1 MDLQSRRSVEEHV
14 AEPPHHWGIGD
25 PQTTF
30 ARFQAVLEARG
41 LLDDDGRLSA
51 NQHLLAVGDYFDFP
65 PPKGMSLVEA
75 GEQGVS
81 ILQWLAQYPAGRVP
95 ILMGNHDAARVME
108 LSGISDTRFA
118 EARRQAEVLD
128 DEAFC
133 LRFPSIPTR
142 GLARRDFSG
151 FSERQRGCVQRLL
164 TSGRMKLAQAV
175 RLQDGRTCLVTHAG
189 VTRWVLTQLGMLRAR
204 DPQRIAGALNGLLSA
219 RVAEVA
225 ADWAAGR
232 VRPLDLGPI
241 HRPGTSGVEGG
252 GLLYHR
258 MAETLD
264 DWSASGPAPRRFLP
278 GDVPEGLLQAVGHTQ
293 HKKMVEL
300 LPEHVFREAA
310 DAGQLRRAV
319 FDAGLDYG
327 GGVDAGDA
335 ATVMWFFDGG
345 LHFAPPSDIELMP
358 FSAFLPDRP

>member
-1 MDLQSRRSVEEHV
+1 VTQSV
-14 AEPPHHWGIGD
+14 HHWGVGD

-41 LLDDDGRLSA
+41 LLGADGQLSA
-51 NQHLLAVGDYFDFP
+51 NQRLLAIGDYFDFP
-65 PPKGMSLVEA
+65 PPKGMGLAEA
-75 GEQGVS
+75 GQQGVS
-81 ILQWLAQYPAGRVP
+81 ILHWLAEHSAEQAP

-108 LSGISDTRFA
+108 LSGMSDARFA
-118 EARRQAEVLD
+118 EARRQAELLD
-128 DEAFC
+128 DAAFC
-133 LRFPSIPTR
+133 LQFPSIPTR

-151 FSERQRGCVQRLL
+151 FSEAQRTCVQRLL
-164 TSGRMKLAQAV
+164 VSGRMKLAQAA
-175 RLQDGRTCLVTHAG
+175 RLVDGRTCLVTHAG
-189 VTRWVLTQLGMLRAR
+189 VTRWVLAQLGMPRVR
-204 DPQRIAGALNGLLSA
+204 DPQRIAAALNTLLTT
-219 RVAEVA
+219 RVADVA
-225 ADWAAGR
+225 SDWAAGR
-232 VRPLDLGPI
+232 DRPLDLTPV
-241 HRPGTSGVEGG
+241 HRPGTSGREGG

-278 GDVPEGLLQAVGHTQ
+278 ADVPDGLLQAVGHTQ

-300 LPEHVFREAA
+300 LPGHVSREAA
-310 DAGQLRRAV
+310 AGGQLRRAV

-327 GGVDAGDA
+327 AGIDAGHA